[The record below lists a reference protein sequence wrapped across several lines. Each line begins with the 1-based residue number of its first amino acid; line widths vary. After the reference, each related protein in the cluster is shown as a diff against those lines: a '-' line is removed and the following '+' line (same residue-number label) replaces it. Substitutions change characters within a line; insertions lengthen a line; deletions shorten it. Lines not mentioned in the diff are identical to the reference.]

1 MYYKEDLIEEI
12 RQHNDIVEVVGQYV
26 HLEKKGGSYFG
37 LCPFHNEKTP
47 SFSVSPEKQMYYCFG
62 CGNGG
67 NVFTFVMEY
76 ENFNFQEA
84 IAYLADRAKIR
95 LPEAEISEAER
106 KRLEYKKSLY
116 EANYLAA
123 KYYYY
128 CLTHEAYGRV
138 ARQYLEQRNISMETA
153 QKFALGYATVYRD
166 DLFRFLTE
174 KGFQPQQL
182 LDAGLVVSD
191 KKNHGVY
198 YDRFFNRLMFP
209 IRDSQNRVIAFGGRV
224 FGEALPKYL
233 NSPETEIFEKSK
245 NLYGL
250 NLAKS
255 SRQPYFL
262 LAEGYMDV
270 ISLQEAGFDNAVAS
284 LGTAFTKNHA
294 HAMKRYAQKVYICYD
309 ADNAGV
315 QAALRAIPILKS
327 EGIEV
332 RVVQLKT
339 AKDPDELI
347 QKEGKEAFEKAIGR
361 ALPAFMFEIEQE
373 ARKYNLADPSDQIRF
388 SEEAVR
394 RLLTLDSKLEINNY
408 RDAIIRRYRLN
419 AEGINDFLAK
429 KGKEQGIA
437 KFNSSENYK
446 KEVKAF
452 GGAEEELIS
461 VIVSHRR
468 VYDEVCKHIRAEHF
482 QNEFYRKIFEIVSA
496 TYEEGKLPE
505 PAIMMHHFSE
515 ASEQKRIASLFNR
528 RLTPEN
534 QEQLEQLIT
543 DAVRTMR
550 EFCLKERQKNEK
562 DPKELMKLIE
572 EKKRLLQLKIRLD
585 GGD

>member
-12 RQHNDIVEVVGQYV
+12 RQQNDIVEVVGQYV

-47 SFSVSPEKQMYYCFG
+47 SFSVSPDKQMYYCFG

-67 NVFTFVMEY
+67 NVFTFIMEY

-95 LPEAEISEAER
+95 LPEAELSEAER
-106 KRLEYKKSLY
+106 KKQEYKKSLY
-116 EANYLAA
+116 DANYQAA
-123 KYYYY
+123 RYYYY
-128 CLTHEAYGRV
+128 CLTHETYGRV
-138 ARQYLEQRNISMETA
+138 ARQYLEQRNISAETA
-153 QKFALGYATVYRD
+153 KKFALGYATVYRD
-166 DLFRFLTE
+166 DLFRFLTS
-174 KGFQPQQL
+174 KGFSPQQL
-182 LDAGLVVSD
+182 VDAGLAMPD
-191 KKNHGVY
+191 KQKKDRY

-209 IRDSQNRVIAFGGRV
+209 IWDSQNRVIAFGGRV
-224 FGEALPKYL
+224 FGDALPKYL
-233 NSPETEIFEKSK
+233 NSPETEIFDKSK

-270 ISLQEAGFDNAVAS
+270 ISLQEAGFDNTVAS

-294 HAMKRYAQKVYICYD
+294 HTIKRYVQKVYLSYD
-309 ADNAGV
+309 SDGAGV

-327 EGIEV
+327 EGIEA
-332 RVVQLKT
+332 RVIRLQT

-347 QKEGKEAFEKAIGR
+347 QKQGKEAFEQAIEQ
-361 ALPAFMFEIEQE
+361 ALPSFMFEIEQE
-373 ARKYNLADPSDQIRF
+373 AKKYDLADPADQIRF
-388 SEEAVR
+388 SEEVVR
-394 RLLTLDSKLEINNY
+394 RLLTLDSKLEINSY
-408 RDAIIRRYRLN
+408 RDAIIRRYALN

-437 KFNSSENYK
+437 KFNNSENYK
-446 KEVKAF
+446 KERQSAF

-468 VYDEVCKHIRAEHF
+468 VFAAVQPYIKAEHF
-482 QNEFYRKIFEIVSA
+482 QNEFYRKLFELTAAV
-496 TYEEGKLPE
+496 YEEGGTPD
-505 PAIMMHHFSE
+505 PVIMMHYFPE
-515 ASEQKRIASLFNR
+515 ADDQKKIASLFSR
-528 RLTPEN
+528 RLEPDN
-534 QEQLEQLIT
+534 QAQLEQLIT

-550 EFCLKERQKNEK
+550 EFALKEKQKKEK
-562 DPKELMKLIE
+562 DPNELLKMIE
-572 EKKRLLQLKIRLD
+572 EKKKLLQFKIELSD
-585 GGD
+585 

>member
-12 RQHNDIVEVVGQYV
+12 RQQNDIVEVVGQYV

-47 SFSVSPEKQMYYCFG
+47 SFSVSPDKQMYYCFG

-67 NVFTFVMEY
+67 NVFTFIMEY

-95 LPEAEISEAER
+95 LPEAELSEAER
-106 KRLEYKKSLY
+106 KKQEYRKSLY
-116 EANYLAA
+116 DANYQAA
-123 KYYYY
+123 RYYYY

-138 ARQYLEQRNISMETA
+138 ARQYLEQRNISAETA
-153 QKFALGYATVYRD
+153 KKFALGYATVYRD
-166 DLFRFLTE
+166 DLFRFLTG
-174 KGFQPQQL
+174 KGFSPQQL
-182 LDAGLVVSD
+182 VDAGLAMPD
-191 KKNHGVY
+191 KQKKDRY

-209 IRDSQNRVIAFGGRV
+209 IWDSQNRVIAFGGRV
-224 FGEALPKYL
+224 FGDALPKYL
-233 NSPETEIFEKSK
+233 NSPETEIFDKSK

-270 ISLQEAGFDNAVAS
+270 ISLQEAGFDNTVAS

-294 HAMKRYAQKVYICYD
+294 HTIKRYVQKVYLSYD
-309 ADNAGV
+309 SDGAGV

-327 EGIEV
+327 EGIEA
-332 RVVQLKT
+332 RVIRLQT

-347 QKEGKEAFEKAIGR
+347 QKQGKAVFEQAIEQ
-361 ALPAFMFEIEQE
+361 ALPSFMFEIEQE
-373 ARKYNLADPSDQIRF
+373 AKKYDLADPADQVRF
-388 SEEAVR
+388 SEEVVR
-394 RLLTLDSKLEINNY
+394 RLLTLDSKLEINSY
-408 RDAIIRRYRLN
+408 RDAIIRRYALN

-437 KFNSSENYK
+437 KFNNSENYK
-446 KEVKAF
+446 KERQRAF

-461 VIVSHRR
+461 VIVTHRR
-468 VYDEVCKHIRAEHF
+468 VFAAVQPYIKAEHF
-482 QNEFYRKIFEIVSA
+482 QNEFYRKLFELTAAV
-496 TYEEGKLPE
+496 YEEGGTPD
-505 PAIMMHHFSE
+505 PVIMMHHFPE
-515 ASEQKRIASLFNR
+515 VGDQKKIASLFSR
-528 RLTPEN
+528 RLEPDN
-534 QEQLEQLIT
+534 QAQLEQLIT

-550 EFCLKERQKNEK
+550 EFALKEKQKKEK
-562 DPKELMKLIE
+562 DPNELLKMIE
-572 EKKRLLQLKIRLD
+572 EKKKLLQFKIEL
-585 GGD
+585 GD

>member
-12 RQHNDIVEVVGQYV
+12 RQQNDIVEVIGQYV

-37 LCPFHNEKTP
+37 LCPFHNEKPP
-47 SFSVSPEKQMYYCFG
+47 SFSVSPDKQMYYCFG

-67 NVFTFVMEY
+67 NVFTFIMEY

-95 LPEAEISEAER
+95 LPEAELSEAER
-106 KRLEYKKSLY
+106 KQQEYKKSLY
-116 EANYLAA
+116 DANYQAA
-123 KYYYY
+123 RYYYY

-138 ARQYLEQRNISMETA
+138 ARQYLQQRNISMETA
-153 QKFALGYATVYRD
+153 KKFALGYATVYRD
-166 DLFRFLTE
+166 DLFRFLTG
-174 KGFQPQQL
+174 KGFSPRQL
-182 LDAGLVVSD
+182 VDAGLAVPD
-191 KKNHGVY
+191 KQKKDSY
-198 YDRFFNRLMFP
+198 ADRFFNRLMFP
-209 IRDSQNRVIAFGGRV
+209 IWDSQSRVIAFGGRV
-224 FGEALPKYL
+224 FGDALPKYL

-270 ISLQEAGFDNAVAS
+270 ISLQEAGFDNTVAS

-294 HAMKRYAQKVYICYD
+294 HTIKRYVQKVYLSYD
-309 ADNAGV
+309 SDGAGV

-327 EGIEV
+327 EGIEA
-332 RVVQLKT
+332 RVICLKT

-347 QKEGKEAFEKAIGR
+347 QKEGKEAFAQAIEQ
-361 ALPAFMFEIEQE
+361 ALPSFMFEIEQE
-373 ARKYNLADPSDQIRF
+373 AKKYDLSDPADQVRF
-388 SEEAVR
+388 SEEVVR
-394 RLLTLDSKLEINNY
+394 RLLTLDSKLEINSY
-408 RDAIIRRYRLN
+408 RDAIIRRYALN

-437 KFNSSENYK
+437 KFNNSENYQ
-446 KEVKAF
+446 KERKGSF

-468 VYDEVCKHIRAEHF
+468 VFDAVWPFIQAEHF
-482 QNEFYRKIFEIVSA
+482 QNEFYRKLFELTAAVYA
-496 TYEEGKLPE
+496 EGGLPD
-505 PAIMMHHFSE
+505 PVIMMHHFPE
-515 ASEQKRIASLFNR
+515 AEDQKKIAALFSR
-528 RLTPEN
+528 RLEPEN
-534 QEQLEQLIT
+534 QAQLEQLIT

-550 EFCLKERQKNEK
+550 EFALREKQKTEK
-562 DPKELMKLIE
+562 DPNELLKLIE
-572 EKKRLLQLKIRLD
+572 EKKRLLRLKIEL
-585 GGD
+585 GD